1 MVEPVAIRT
10 NGGIA
15 PRWGAALLVSLMITL
30 ATTPLG
36 AQQTIGRVMGPSVSV
51 DYGVLD
57 SLGPAPT
64 LPSLLLGSLARPPA
78 EVRGVG
84 APRFPVL
91 SGAGAVMPTDRVVL
105 TRPGKKRAV
114 RKATKRKR
122 RTASRTTPR
131 RKATK
136 TPRLNAAKAPRR
148 KTASAPRRARPKPVA
163 PPERV
168 TRTRIPPPTPPPKVP
183 PMPLTP
189 IPLTPAPMTPTPAIS
204 SLPPPPA
211 LPTAPAVGTP
221 PPAPTSKPV
230 AKPRPVA
237 KPTPR
242 RVAKPKPA
250 PRKPVRAKPARAK
263 PVKTAS
269 LPRKAAAP
277 MPSRTVQVLFSAGS
291 AKLDKAATAGMK
303 RIADAMNSDAS
314 MRIQLLAYAGGAS
327 MSASQARRLSLSR
340 ALAARSYL
348 IGRGVRSTR
357 IDVRALG
364 NKSSAGSPDRIDLMV
379 VRR

>member
-1 MVEPVAIRT
+1 MVKPVAIRI
-10 NGGIA
+10 NGGPIS
-15 PRWGAALLVSLMITL
+15 RWGAALFVSLIVGL

-36 AQQTIGRVMGPSVSV
+36 AQQTIGRAMGPSVSV

-64 LPSLLLGSLARPPA
+64 LPSLLLGNMVRPPA
-78 EVRGVG
+78 RVYGAR

-91 SGAGAVMPTDRVVL
+91 RGADAVMPTDRIVL
-105 TRPGKKRAV
+105 IPPGKKRAA

-122 RTASRTTPR
+122 RAASTT
-131 RKATK
+131 T
-136 TPRLNAAKAPRR
+136 PRR
-148 KTASAPRRARPKPVA
+148 KTASAPRRAKAKPVA
-163 PPERV
+163 PPRRV
-168 TRTRIPPPTPPPKVP
+168 TRTPIPPPTPPPEVP
-183 PMPLTP
+183 SMPLTP
-189 IPLTPAPMTPTPAIS
+189 IPLIPAPMTPTPPPAIA

-221 PPAPTSKPV
+221 PPAPTSKPI
-230 AKPRPVA
+230 AKPKPAA
-237 KPTPR
+237 KPQPR

-250 PRKPVRAKPARAK
+250 PRKPPRAERAPRK

-269 LPRKAAAP
+269 LPRETAAP
-277 MPSRTVQVLFSAGS
+277 PRAVQVLFGPGS
-291 AKLDKAATAGMK
+291 AKLDKAATVGMK

-364 NKSSAGSPDRIDLMV
+364 NKSSAGPLDRIDLMV

>member
-1 MVEPVAIRT
+1 MVKPVAIRT
-10 NGGIA
+10 NGGPIS
-15 PRWGAALLVSLMITL
+15 RWGAALLVSLIVAL

-36 AQQTIGRVMGPSVSV
+36 AQQTIGRAMGPSVSV

-64 LPSLLLGSLARPPA
+64 LPSLLRGSLARPPA
-78 EVRGVG
+78 GVSGVR

-91 SGAGAVMPTDRVVL
+91 SGASAVLPMDRVVL
-105 TRPGKKRAV
+105 TPPGKKRAV
-114 RKATKRKR
+114 WKATKRKR
-122 RTASRTTPR
+122 RTVSGTTPR
-131 RKATK
+131 RKA
-136 TPRLNAAKAPRR
+136 
-148 KTASAPRRARPKPVA
+148 ASTPRRAKPK
-163 PPERV
+163 RI
-168 TRTRIPPPTPPPKVP
+168 TRTRIPPPTTPPEVP

-189 IPLTPAPMTPTPAIS
+189 IPLTPTPIAPMTQPPAIA

-230 AKPRPVA
+230 AKPRPAA
-237 KPTPR
+237 KPTARQAPG
-242 RVAKPKPA
+242 RVTKPKPA
-250 PRKPVRAKPARAK
+250 PRKPVQAKRAPRT
-263 PVKTAS
+263 PVKTVS

-277 MPSRTVQVLFSAGS
+277 MPPRAVQVLFSAGS

-303 RIADAMNSDAS
+303 RIAEAMNSDAS

-327 MSASQARRLSLSR
+327 ISASQARRLSLSR

-348 IGRGVRSTR
+348 IGQGVRSTR

-364 NKSSAGSPDRIDLMV
+364 NKSSAGPPDRIDLRV

>member
-1 MVEPVAIRT
+1 MLPPLPVPHQVSA
-10 NGGIA
+10 
-15 PRWGAALLVSLMITL
+15 GAARFQVAGADRRL
-30 ATTPLG
+30 AET
-36 AQQTIGRVMGPSVSV
+36 ARDV

-64 LPSLLLGSLARPPA
+64 LPSLLLGNMARPPA
-78 EVRGVG
+78 AVYGPGR
-84 APRFPVL
+84 ARFPVL
-91 SGAGAVMPTDRVVL
+91 RGGGAVIPMDRVVL
-105 TRPGKKRAV
+105 TPPGKKRAA

-122 RTASRTTPR
+122 RSASTT
-131 RKATK
+131 T
-136 TPRLNAAKAPRR
+136 PRR

-168 TRTRIPPPTPPPKVP
+168 TRTRIPPPTTPPKVP

-189 IPLTPAPMTPTPAIS
+189 IPLTPEPIAPKTPPPAIA

-230 AKPRPVA
+230 AKPRPAA
-237 KPTPR
+237 KKAPV
-242 RVAKPKPA
+242 RVARPKPA
-250 PRKPVRAKPARAK
+250 PRKPVRAKRAPRT

-269 LPRKAAAP
+269 LPRKSTAP
-277 MPSRTVQVLFSAGS
+277 LPSRAVQVLFSAGS

-327 MSASQARRLSLSR
+327 TSASQARRLSLSR

-364 NKSSAGSPDRIDLMV
+364 NKSSAGPPDRIDLMV